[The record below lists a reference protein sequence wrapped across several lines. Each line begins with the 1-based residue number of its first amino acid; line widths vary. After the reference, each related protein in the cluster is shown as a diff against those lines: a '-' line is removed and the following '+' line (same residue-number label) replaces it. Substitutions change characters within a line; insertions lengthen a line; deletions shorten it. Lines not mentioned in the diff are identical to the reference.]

1 MADFKT
7 TCRGPNCGR
16 EITMGTLLDGKPHP
30 YDEWKRCPNGG
41 WRCDECGKSSLHEM
55 EMRR

>member
-16 EITMGTLLDGKPHP
+16 EITMGTLPDGRPHP
-30 YDEWKRCPNGG
+30 YDV
-41 WRCDECGKSSLHEM
+41 WRPADWDEIEATLGVL
-55 EMRR
+55 R